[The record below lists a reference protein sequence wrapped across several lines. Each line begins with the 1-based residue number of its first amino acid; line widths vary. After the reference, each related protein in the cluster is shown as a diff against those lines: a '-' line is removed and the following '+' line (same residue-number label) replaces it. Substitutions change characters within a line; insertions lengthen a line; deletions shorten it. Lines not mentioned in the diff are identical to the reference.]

1 MKYYLAPL
9 EGITTYI
16 YRNTYHRIFP
26 PMDKYFTPFLV
37 PRQKKGFSS
46 RELNDILPAHNQGLF
61 VVPQLLTNRA
71 EDFIYAAR
79 MLMDYGYGEV
89 NLNLGCPSGTVVPKG
104 KGAGF
109 LAHPVELE
117 RFLDGVFSKL
127 TVRISVKARIGMES
141 PEEFGVLFGIFQKFP
156 LEELIIHPRVRED
169 YYKNQP
175 NLAVFG
181 KALRESK
188 SPVCYNGDIFS
199 HRDCEALL
207 GEFPSLK
214 ALMLGR
220 GIIANPSLREE
231 CAGISLPCKSS
242 GQGQLSWQD
251 GSWQEGQG
259 LSPQKLQAGKLQKF
273 QQFHDALYQGYQ
285 EALSGDRNVL
295 FKMKEIWT
303 YMIQS
308 FTDYKPYAKQIKKAE
323 TLQAYGTAVR
333 RLFQEQEVTNHGR
346 FSF

>member
-1 MKYYLAPL
+1 MNYYLAPL

-16 YRNTYHRIFP
+16 YRNTYHSIFP

-37 PRQKKGFSS
+37 PRPKKGFSS
-46 RELNDILPAHNQGLF
+46 RELNDILPEHNQGLF

-71 EDFIYAAR
+71 GDFIYTAR
-79 MLMDYGYGEV
+79 MLMDYGYGEL

-117 RFLDGVFSKL
+117 RFLDEVFSKL
-127 TVRISVKARIGMES
+127 TVRISIKTRIGMES
-141 PEEFGVLFGIFQKFP
+141 PEEFAALLEIFQKFP

-175 NLAVFG
+175 NLTVFG
-181 KALRESK
+181 KALKESK

-199 HRDCEALL
+199 RRDCEALL
-207 GEFPSLK
+207 QEFPSLT

-220 GIIANPSLREE
+220 GVIANPALRGE
-231 CAGISLPCKSS
+231 CAGISLSGKES
-242 GQGQLSWQD
+242 GQGQSSARD
-251 GSWQEGQG
+251 GNLQEGQG
-259 LSPQKLQAGKLQKF
+259 LQAKKARTF
-273 QQFHDALYQGYQ
+273 QQFHDALYQSYQ
-285 EALSGDRNVL
+285 ETLSGDRAVL

-308 FTDYKPYAKQIKKAE
+308 FTEYKPYAKQIKKAE
-323 TLQAYGTAVR
+323 SLHTYEAAVR
-333 RLFQEQEVTNHGR
+333 ALFREQEVTGHGR